1 MMRVD
6 VPIKIEDAVKA
17 LTYTIAAIGF
27 LSVLRYAELPYSM
40 LFAGLCL
47 LSLYFE
53 YQRKF
58 LVPRWMLNTATVL
71 LVAVTLLKMSMDNLV
86 VPAIDSLLVL
96 LAIKLLEDKQ
106 FRDYMQIYVISVFL
120 LAGSSLMSM
129 DIIFLVYFISL
140 FFLLTLTTVF
150 LAYYSQDR
158 SITVSAS
165 TGLKIAVTSLAIAG
179 ISLPATIF
187 LFIIL
192 PRTNYPFLNFL
203 NRGGATTGFSEK
215 VSLGGVAGIQEDTS
229 TILRVNM
236 KKIDDRYLYW
246 RGIILDHFDGTT
258 WKSSLR
264 ETDEAGKGAV
274 ISGRLV
280 HQIIYLE
287 PYDGKYLFALD
298 RPVSLVMRNAKK
310 LPGFTYAAQ
319 DVLMRRVRYQAMSFV
334 SDVMPEKKIRRGP
347 FLQLPAMNRG
357 KIGEL
362 VDSLTFGMNDAE
374 KVRAI
379 LSYLGRGEY
388 RYSLSR
394 LPLSKDPLNDF
405 LFTSK
410 YGNCEYFASAM
421 AVMLRMAGVPARVIG
436 GYRGGFYNETGNYY
450 LVPQSN
456 AHVWVEAHV
465 EGVGWLRVDP
475 TPGAMGSFVRAG
487 DRGLLFRARLFLDTL
502 NYYWNASVVN
512 FDMGSQISL
521 LMGLKKGLSL
531 PSLLFV
537 ISREVAGH
545 LAAFL
550 LSIGTCCL
558 LLYYLIAPQKPLDRR
573 VLEAFHRKMKK
584 LGYERTNSEGLE
596 EFVARIEED
605 GTRQRAGGFVC
616 RFQELY
622 YQDKKIG
629 KLEMARLRQLIRDI

>member
-1 MMRVD
+1 
-6 VPIKIEDAVKA
+6 
-17 LTYTIAAIGF
+17 
-27 LSVLRYAELPYSM
+27 
-40 LFAGLCL
+40 
-47 LSLYFE
+47 
-53 YQRKF
+53 
-58 LVPRWMLNTATVL
+58 
-71 LVAVTLLKMSMDNLV
+71 
-86 VPAIDSLLVL
+86 
-96 LAIKLLEDKQ
+96 
-106 FRDYMQIYVISVFL
+106 
-120 LAGSSLMSM
+120 
-129 DIIFLVYFISL
+129 
-140 FFLLTLTTVF
+140 
-150 LAYYSQDR
+150 
-158 SITVSAS
+158 
-165 TGLKIAVTSLAIAG
+165 
-179 ISLPATIF
+179 
-187 LFIIL
+187 
-192 PRTNYPFLNFL
+192 
-203 NRGGATTGFSEK
+203 
-215 VSLGGVAGIQEDTS
+215 
-229 TILRVNM
+229 
-236 KKIDDRYLYW
+236 
-246 RGIILDHFDGTT
+246 
-258 WKSSLR
+258 
-264 ETDEAGKGAV
+264 
-274 ISGRLV
+274 
-280 HQIIYLE
+280 
-287 PYDGKYLFALD
+287 
-298 RPVSLVMRNAKK
+298 
-310 LPGFTYAAQ
+310 
-319 DVLMRRVRYQAMSFV
+319 
-334 SDVMPEKKIRRGP
+334 
-347 FLQLPAMNRG
+347 
-357 KIGEL
+357 
-362 VDSLTFGMNDAE
+362 
-374 KVRAI
+374 
-379 LSYLGRGEY
+379 
-388 RYSLSR
+388 
-394 LPLSKDPLNDF
+394 
-405 LFTSK
+405 
-410 YGNCEYFASAM
+410 
-421 AVMLRMAGVPARVIG
+421 VPARVIG